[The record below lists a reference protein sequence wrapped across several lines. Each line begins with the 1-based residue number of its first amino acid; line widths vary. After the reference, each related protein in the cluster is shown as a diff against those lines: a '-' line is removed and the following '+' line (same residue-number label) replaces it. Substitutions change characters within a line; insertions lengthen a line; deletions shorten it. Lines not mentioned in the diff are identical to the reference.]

1 MSLDFNKSQ
10 DKFIIYRQDGR
21 CGNCGKDLKK
31 ATKIHLHHV
40 LNKKDG
46 GAGIVENGV
55 ILCGE
60 CHIHVHDYNTR
71 KSVLVFRNEFKYANW
86 EKNIEY
92 KGKKQGKEVEF
103 TKRTLNEF
111 DKQGEEMSN
120 QRYESHLRMVEGL
133 KYSLSQLQS
142 KIETIKEKYKKQ
154 IDAMESATFMTNYI
168 EPLREKHT
176 QFSEIIEDLNN
187 MIEEH
192 KTQISLHEE
201 ILEHLIQDARSY

>member
-60 CHIHVHDYNTR
+60 CHIHVHDYNTK

-142 KIETIKEKYKKQ
+142 KIEIIKEQYKKQ

-176 QFSEIIEDLNN
+176 HFSEIIEDLNN

-201 ILEHLIQDARSY
+201 ILEDLIQDARSY